1 MIVTEHVNH
10 VVEIVLSVLQILN
23 ALNVWSLPIYLVMHV
38 SRIVQM
44 EHI

>member
-1 MIVTEHVNH
+1 MIVIGHVTH
-10 VVEIVLSVLQILN
+10 AMRIVLSVLQILN
-23 ALNVWSLPIYLVMHV
+23 ALNVWNLPIYLVMDV